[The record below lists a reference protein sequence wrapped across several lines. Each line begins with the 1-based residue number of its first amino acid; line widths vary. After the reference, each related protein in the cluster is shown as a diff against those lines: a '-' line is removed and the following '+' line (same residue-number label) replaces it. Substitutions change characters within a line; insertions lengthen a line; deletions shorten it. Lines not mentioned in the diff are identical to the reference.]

1 MPQMGY
7 DMQEGTVVRWL
18 KQEGEPVSEGE
29 AIAEIETDKAVVEFE
44 SYASGVLRKVLVLEG
59 ATVPVGEPIAVVDGV
74 DEDVGEESPPPPA
87 PESAEPP
94 PQDDEDEHEGQE
106 EEAEPASS
114 SIPLPGAVE
123 PEPEAA
129 PPAPPREV
137 RASPVAR
144 RLAEE
149 RGYDLS
155 LIAGTGPGGRITKD
169 DVLAHEPPAEEPA
182 SAAPVAE
189 EAQDMPAVEAEEP
202 AAETEQET
210 PAATVAEEAPAVTA
224 GEIEEPAVETDE
236 AETPSADVEEPPVT
250 EDDGRLPITRMRQQI
265 ARVTVRSKQEKPHFY
280 VSCEIDMTRAMDLRA
295 QINEALEGQGIR
307 VSVNDLIIRACV
319 DALKRYPKFNAFFEE
334 GGIRTNDAINVGV
347 AISLE
352 EGLIV
357 PAIMDCGEKSLA
369 EIAQASKDLVERSNS
384 GALHPQEYTGGTFAI
399 SNLGMY
405 DVTSFV
411 AIIQPPQTAVL
422 AVGTV
427 AKRPVVRGD
436 QLAVAQTMNATLS
449 ADHRIVDGAEG
460 AQFLVEVKR
469 LLENP
474 IGFFL

>member
-1 MPQMGY
+1 MELKMPQMGY

-18 KQEGEPVSEGE
+18 KQEGDSVSEGE

-44 SYASGVLRKVLVLEG
+44 SYTSGVLRKVLVLEG
-59 ATVPVGEPIAVVDGV
+59 ATVPVGEPIAVVGGV
-74 DEDVGEESPPPPA
+74 DEDIGDEAPSSQA
-87 PESAEPP
+87 PETIEPP
-94 PQDDEDEHEGQE
+94 SQDEEEEEE
-106 EEAEPASS
+106 EEAAEPATS
-114 SIPLPGAVE
+114 SIPLPGTVE

-155 LIAGTGPGGRITKD
+155 NIAGTGPGGRITKD
-169 DVLAHEPPAEEPA
+169 DVLAYEPPAEEPA
-182 SAAPVAE
+182 AEELPEAPVEVQEPEAVTEQDPPTAAAE
-189 EAQDMPAVEAEEP
+189 EAPVEP
-202 AAETEQET
+202 AAETE
-210 PAATVAEEAPAVTA
+210 EEAPA
-224 GEIEEPAVETDE
+224 AVI
-236 AETPSADVEEPPVT
+236 EEPPVPG
-250 EDDGRLPITRMRQQI
+250 EDDRLPITRMRQQI

-280 VSCEIDMTRAMDLRA
+280 VSSEIDMTRAMELRT
-295 QINEALEGQGIR
+295 QVNEALESQGIR
-307 VSVNDLIIRACV
+307 VSVNDLIIRACI
-319 DALKRYPKFNAFFEE
+319 DALKTYPKFNAFFEE
-334 GGIRTNDAINVGV
+334 DSIRMNDTINVGV
-347 AISLE
+347 AISLD

-357 PAIMDCGEKSLA
+357 PAIMDCGEKSLT

-436 QLAVAQTMNATLS
+436 HLAVAQTMNATLS